1 MAELAAP
8 ATKQDVDQAIKIAIA
23 DLKVYIERNENSWLR
38 WLVGFQLT
46 YFAVTIAAMF
56 FIVEHVK

>member
-1 MAELAAP
+1 MNES
-8 ATKQDVDQAIKIAIA
+8 ATKQDLKDAIA
-23 DLKVYIERNENSWLR
+23 DLKLTIVERENSWLK

-56 FIVEHVK
+56 FIVEHLK